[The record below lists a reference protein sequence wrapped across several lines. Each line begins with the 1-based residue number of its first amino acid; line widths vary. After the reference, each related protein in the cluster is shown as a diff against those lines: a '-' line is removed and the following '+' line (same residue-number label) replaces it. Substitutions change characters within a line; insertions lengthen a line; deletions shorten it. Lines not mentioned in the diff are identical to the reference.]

1 MANLKD
7 LSLQNNM
14 PGMDFRGKRPDMGRN
29 QAGMQ
34 QIEVGTSSVSCILSW
49 VTNYCLILAQNFRVL
64 FIIVISLVKLQNCYA
79 KIPYVSAPIWH

>member
-34 QIEVGTSSVSCILSW
+34 QIEVGTSSVNCILSW
-49 VTNYCLILAQNFRVL
+49 VTNYCLILAQNFRVNL
-64 FIIVISLVKLQNCYA
+64 
-79 KIPYVSAPIWH
+79 

>member
-1 MANLKD
+1 MSGSTSCRRSTWWEVNTMANLKD

-34 QIEVGTSSVSCILSW
+34 QIEVGTSSVSCILSG
-49 VTNYCLILAQNFRVL
+49 VTNYCLILAQNFRVNL
-64 FIIVISLVKLQNCYA
+64 
-79 KIPYVSAPIWH
+79 

>member
-1 MANLKD
+1 
-7 LSLQNNM
+7 M

-49 VTNYCLILAQNFRVL
+49 VTNYCLILAQNFRVNL
-64 FIIVISLVKLQNCYA
+64 
-79 KIPYVSAPIWH
+79 